1 MSILDRLL
9 QNAEW
14 AVAGLI
20 GAVVALPI
28 EKELTTW
35 QGKLFFIASGV
46 ACAYFTTPLAVYK
59 WSISPELSGGVGFL
73 LGAFGASLLAAGIR
87 AVKSIDLVALIKS
100 RFGGGN

>member
-1 MSILDRLL
+1 MSFLDRLL

-14 AVAGLI
+14 AIAGLI
-20 GAVVALPI
+20 GAIITMPL

-35 QGKLFFIASGV
+35 KGKLFFIFSGV
-46 ACAYFTTPLAVYK
+46 SCAYFTTPLAVNN
-59 WSISPELSGGVGFL
+59 WNISPELSGGVGFL

-87 AVKSIDLVALIKS
+87 FVKSADLIALIKT

>member
-1 MSILDRLL
+1 MSMWDDTKL
-9 QNAEW
+9 
-14 AVAGLI
+14 VFAGLI
-20 GAVVALPI
+20 GAIVVLPV

-35 QGKLFFIASGV
+35 KGKLFFLFSGM

-59 WSISPELSGGVGFL
+59 WSIIPELAGGVGFL

-87 AVKSIDLVALIKS
+87 AVKSVDLLALIKS